1 MELADNSLTWI
12 AKEIAVGRISPSSV
26 VNAYLRRIEKLN
38 PEMGAYVE
46 VFGEAAVRAARV
58 SESKLR
64 SGAPV
69 GLLEGVPIAI
79 KDLLDVEGTATRC
92 GSPMYGDRPVALR
105 NATVIERLQAAGA
118 VILGKA
124 HLVELAYGGWGTN
137 DGLGTPKNPW
147 DMRVHRVAGGS
158 SSGCAVAVACG
169 LAAGAIGTDTGGS
182 VRIPSAFCGLTG
194 LKTTA
199 GRVSRQ
205 GLSLLSGTLDTIGPM
220 ARTAQDLALLLQVM
234 HGPDSADLLTTHTP
248 AEDFLGTLDD
258 PIVGVRFALIDPGSW
273 GAIQP
278 EVLNAVQHV
287 CQVLSTLG
295 CTRRD
300 ELVVPLDLDAGQ
312 QASGTIIAREAFLH
326 HGKTLM
332 DASAGGDQAARA
344 RVLRGQKIDKAQY
357 VLALHDRARHITQF
371 LPNFE
376 SLDILVLPTVGIEA
390 PPLADID
397 EDDPAPSR
405 FTRFV
410 GYFGL
415 CAIALPAGH
424 TADGLPLSVQ
434 LVAGGLQER
443 LLLRLAAAF
452 QAVTEHHNRRP
463 STDSGP
469 TASGPS

>member
-1 MELADNSLTWI
+1 MDLTDNSLTWI
-12 AKEIAVGRISPSSV
+12 AREIAAGRISPSSV
-26 VNAYLRRIEKLN
+26 VNDYLRRIEKLN
-38 PEMGAYVE
+38 SEMGAYVE
-46 VFGEAAVRAARV
+46 VFGEAAIRAARA
-58 SESKLR
+58 SESKLH
-64 SGAPV
+64 SGTPA

-79 KDLLDVEGTATRC
+79 KDLLDVEGSVTRC
-92 GSPMYGDRPVALR
+92 GSPMYENRPVAMG
-105 NATVIERLQAAGA
+105 NATVVARLQAAGA
-118 VILGKA
+118 VIIGKA
-124 HLVELAYGGWGTN
+124 HLVELAYGGWGAN
-137 DGLGTPKNPW
+137 AGLGTPKNPW
-147 DMRVHRVAGGS
+147 DMQVHRVPGGS

-169 LAAGAIGTDTGGS
+169 FAAGAIGTDTGGS

-194 LKTTA
+194 LKTTV

-220 ARTAQDLALLLQVM
+220 ARTAQDAALLLQVM
-234 HGPDSADLLTTHTP
+234 HGPDPADFLTTNAP

-258 PIVGVRFALIDPGSW
+258 PIAGVRFALIDPGSW

-278 EVLNAVQHV
+278 EVFNAVQHV
-287 CQVLSTLG
+287 CQVLGTLG
-295 CTRRD
+295 CIRRD
-300 ELVVPLDLDAGQ
+300 ELVAPLDFSAGQ
-312 QASGTIIAREAFLH
+312 QASGTIISREAFLN

-357 VLALHDRARHITQF
+357 VLALHDRARHIAQF

-376 SLDILVLPTVGIEA
+376 SLDILVLPTVGIAA

-397 EDDPAPSR
+397 EDDPAPSL

-410 GYFGL
+410 GYYGL

-424 TADGLPLSVQ
+424 TVDGFPLSVQ
-434 LVAGGLQER
+434 LVAEGLQEG

-463 STDSGP
+463 SVE
-469 TASGPS
+469 